1 MRRPVDAD
9 RLERFLTELGRA
21 GRSEVRVYLT
31 GGACAVLQ
39 GWRPSTLDI
48 DLKLVPDSD
57 ALLQAIPRLKESLEI
72 NVELAA
78 PDQFIPEVPGWQER
92 SPLIRREGTVSY
104 HHYDFV
110 SQALAKLERGHTQ
123 DLADVAEMAR
133 RELIDPA
140 DLALRFDE
148 IAPDLP
154 RYPAIDPASF
164 RRAVEQF
171 VQESGGT

>member
-1 MRRPVDAD
+1 MRRPVDAA
-9 RLERFLTELGRA
+9 RLDRFLSELARA
-21 GRSEVRVYLT
+21 GRSTVRVYLA
-31 GGACAVLQ
+31 GGASAVLQ
-39 GWRPSTLDI
+39 GWRSSTLDV

-57 ALLQAIPRLKESLEI
+57 ALLQAIPGLKETLEI

-92 SPLIRREGTVSY
+92 SPLIRRDGTVSF

-110 SQALAKLERGHTQ
+110 SQALAKLERGHAQ

-133 RELIDPA
+133 RRLIDPA
-140 DLALRFDE
+140 ELPRRFEE
-148 IAPDLP
+148 IVPGLS

-171 VQESGGT
+171 VQDSRSF

>member
-1 MRRPVDAD
+1 MRRPVDAE

-21 GRSEVRVYLT
+21 GESDVRVYLT

-39 GWRPSTLDI
+39 GWRASTLDI

-78 PDQFIPEVPGWQER
+78 PDQFIPQLPGWQER
-92 SPLIRREGTVSY
+92 SPLIRREGAVAF

-110 SQALAKLERGHTQ
+110 SQALAKLERGHAQ

-133 RELIDPA
+133 RDLIDPG
-140 DLALRFDE
+140 DLGRRFDE
-148 IAPDLP
+148 IAPELH

-164 RRAVEQF
+164 RRAVEEF
-171 VQESGGT
+171 VQETRGA

>member
-21 GRSEVRVYLT
+21 GRSDVRVYLT

-39 GWRPSTLDI
+39 GWRPSTLDV

-78 PDQFIPEVPGWQER
+78 PDQFIPELPGWQER
-92 SPLIRREGTVSY
+92 SPLIRREGTVSFY
-104 HHYDFV
+104 HYDFV
-110 SQALAKLERGHTQ
+110 SQALAKLERGHAQ

-133 RELIDPA
+133 RDLIDPG
-140 DLALRFDE
+140 DLFARFE
-148 IAPDLP
+148 QIVPDLP

-171 VQESGGT
+171 VQETRAS